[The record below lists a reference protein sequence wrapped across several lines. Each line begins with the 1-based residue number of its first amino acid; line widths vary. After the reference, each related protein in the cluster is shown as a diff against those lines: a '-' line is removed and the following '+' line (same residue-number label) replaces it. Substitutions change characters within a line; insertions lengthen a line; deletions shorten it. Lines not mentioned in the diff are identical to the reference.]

1 MLRTDA
7 PLLPTLQA
15 ARVRNLLQSELR
27 DLLDAPTALAA
38 CCGFD
43 LCHKYILYLYLYLYF
58 GAACAERA
66 GPPLR
71 CRYPPSA
78 MELCTLVMVAWRGLV
93 RISVPA
99 VVAKNTITRY
109 QMHVFHCAR
118 AKTTKTRNIRV
129 RPLQPHH
136 DAGGLQ
142 VKPGGGG
149 GVGGG
154 GRVHP
159 IATVPITRG
168 YSSCTVYIYLRTV
181 RSHECRIDGEKQGRT

>member
-1 MLRTDA
+1 M
-7 PLLPTLQA
+7 
-15 ARVRNLLQSELR
+15 
-27 DLLDAPTALAA
+27 
-38 CCGFD
+38 FD
-43 LCHKYILYLYLYLYF
+43 LCHSYILYLYLYLYF

-109 QMHVFHCAR
+109 QMRVFHCAR
-118 AKTTKTRNIRV
+118 AHTTKTRKIRV

-142 VKPGGGG
+142 VKPGGRR
-149 GVGGG
+149 GV
-154 GRVHP
+154 RVHLS
-159 IATVPITRG
+159 ATDSTHYKRVQQLYRVHLSDDSTL
-168 YSSCTVYIYLRTV
+168 T
-181 RSHECRIDGEKQGRT
+181 